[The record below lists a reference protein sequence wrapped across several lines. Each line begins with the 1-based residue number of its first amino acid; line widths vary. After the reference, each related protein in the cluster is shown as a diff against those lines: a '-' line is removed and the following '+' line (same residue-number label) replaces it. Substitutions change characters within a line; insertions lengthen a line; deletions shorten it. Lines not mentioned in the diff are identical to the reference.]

1 MKQRISSPQLTAQ
14 ETQLIR
20 QLRQQP
26 EMAARVQVIL
36 DLAHA
41 AEGPLKT
48 ADEIEALLIQELR
61 QLGHT
66 TMNQWA
72 TQAEERVSAELR
84 SQDTTVRSRKKKTLT
99 WWCVFGVVTVDDRI
113 WRSQSQELPAP
124 LARTPGRD
132 ATGTVAAAGA
142 RADGLWG
149 GTFLCAGSGQCPGAL
164 RL

>member
-1 MKQRISSPQLTAQ
+1 MKQRLSRPKLTAQ
-14 ETQLIR
+14 ETRLIQ

-26 EMAARVQVIL
+26 EMSVRVQGIL

-61 QLGHT
+61 QLGGT

-72 TQAEERVSAELR
+72 TQAEARVSAELQA
-84 SQDTTVRSRKKKTLT
+84 QDATVRGLKKNAD
-99 WWCVFGVVTVDDRI
+99 VVVCL
-113 WRSQSQELPAP
+113 WRGDGERAALAQPEPELPP
-124 LARTPGRD
+124 SLARAAGSDTPRPL
-132 ATGTVAAAGA
+132 AAAGA
-142 RADGLWG
+142 CADGL
-149 GTFLCAGSGQCPGAL
+149 